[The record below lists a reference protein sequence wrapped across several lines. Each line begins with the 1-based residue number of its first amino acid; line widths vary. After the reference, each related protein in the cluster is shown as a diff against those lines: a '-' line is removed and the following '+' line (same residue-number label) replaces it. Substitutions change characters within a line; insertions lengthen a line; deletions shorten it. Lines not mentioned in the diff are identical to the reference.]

1 MSFTWALGT
10 LADDPHTIEIINDQ
24 EQISFARLDDLAKE
38 GVPIVKGSTR
48 LVYEGDLSSL
58 TSVSAHHYLDG
69 MGINL
74 PENVANRHEMFT
86 FKTEDGLTGYVP
98 ALTLMRAFFK
108 PHKFVLP
115 AVFTPVGVDLLS
127 FVNYTE
133 SPPSLV
139 VDDSE
144 FLKFSQ
150 RVCARPNIHKSLFWL
165 QISKSA
171 KKMTQT
177 VYQIAL
183 SNQLGLLLPQGRAR
197 IIFHGKKTEHNFY
210 VSKAALIS
218 INIGAEDSITCK
230 NEEIIFHAMADSRQK
245 AAASIRGIIIPL
257 HFNGQS
263 AVNDEEWAVIE
274 PMMNTTRGRQYG
286 NFQREQLDLVL
297 SKLAT
302 GESWKKTPKGD
313 FSVTDL
319 TSAFRRW
326 TTTGKFERF
335 LDYLNTTRGH
345 NLPESAAQIV

>member
-1 MSFTWALGT
+1 MSFSWALGT
-10 LADDPHTIEIINDQ
+10 LADDPHTIEMINERQ
-24 EQISFARLDDLAKE
+24 QISFAGLDDLAKE
-38 GVPIVKGSTR
+38 GVPIVTGAAR

-58 TSVSAHHYLDG
+58 TSVSAHPYLNG

-74 PENVANRHEMFT
+74 PDTATNRHEMFT
-86 FKTEDGLTGYVP
+86 FKTEDGLTVYVP
-98 ALTLMRAFFK
+98 ALILMRAFFK

-133 SPPSLV
+133 LPPIVV

-150 RVCARPNIHKSLFWL
+150 SKCDRPNIHKAVSWL
-165 QISKSA
+165 QTSNSA

-177 VYQIAL
+177 VYQKAL
-183 SNQLGLLLPQGRAR
+183 GTQLGLSLPQGRAR
-197 IIFHGKKTEHNFY
+197 IIFHGKKTEHNYY

-218 INIGAEDSITCK
+218 INIGDEDSITCK

-245 AAASIRGIIIPL
+245 ATASIRGIIIPL

-274 PMMNTTRGRQYG
+274 PMMNTSRGRQNV
-286 NFQREQLDLVL
+286 NFQ
-297 SKLAT
+297 
-302 GESWKKTPKGD
+302 
-313 FSVTDL
+313 
-319 TSAFRRW
+319 
-326 TTTGKFERF
+326 
-335 LDYLNTTRGH
+335 
-345 NLPESAAQIV
+345 